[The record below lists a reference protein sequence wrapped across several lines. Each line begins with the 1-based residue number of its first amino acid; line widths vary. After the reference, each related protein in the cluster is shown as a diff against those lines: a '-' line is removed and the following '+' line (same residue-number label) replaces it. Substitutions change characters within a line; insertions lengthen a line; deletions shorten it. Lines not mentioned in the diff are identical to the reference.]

1 MGGVRILIA
10 DRRTYFSTLN
20 DFRKAGVE
28 PLDHKIVVVKL
39 GYLMPELRDAAPREI
54 LALTSGYSD
63 LDFTRLPY
71 RYITRPIFPLDEEFA
86 WSPVITNVAGYGG

>member
-1 MGGVRILIA
+1 MGGVRVLIT
-10 DRRTYFSTLN
+10 DRRTYFSSLN
-20 DFRKAGVE
+20 DFRRADVE

-54 LALTSGYSD
+54 LALTQGFSD

-71 RYITRPIFPLDEEFA
+71 RYVTRPIFPWTKTLRG
-86 WSPVITNVAGYGG
+86 PP